1 MEENPISKNELQS
14 DQNER
19 IDLKSNADSLKTI
32 RNKEKAELNQ
42 LNMQGTFG
50 TVAEPRK
57 ALSTFF
63 RNQNKFEVS
72 GVAILDRKASIV
84 IRICATTISAVI
96 AFNQQI
102 ESNVDGGNI
111 ISLVLL
117 IGLSASLVFAILA
130 TKPSTKGLRKLVKNQ
145 VTPIHPDLEENI
157 FYVWDNEN
165 LADYEKAMEKVIKS
179 QDLQVGNMIR
189 ANFLLGR
196 KNVNS
201 ARLIDF
207 SYDAFLFS
215 FVVSGIVFILARYSV
230 I

>member
-1 MEENPISKNELQS
+1 MENQ
-14 DQNER
+14 
-19 IDLKSNADSLKTI
+19 SNAKNDPNKEMDPASLKEKKI
-32 RNKEKAELNQ
+32 DKETWKKLNTE
-42 LNMQGTFG
+42 GAFG
-50 TVAEPRK
+50 SASEPRK

-102 ESNVDGGNI
+102 ESNVDGGHI
-111 ISLVLL
+111 ISIVLLVGLSISLVF
-117 IGLSASLVFAILA
+117 SILA

-145 VTPIHPDLEENI
+145 VKPIHPNLEENI
-157 FYVWDNEN
+157 FYVWNNEN
-165 LADYEKAMEKVIKS
+165 LEEYEKAMEKVIKS

-201 ARLIDF
+201 ARLIDY

-215 FVVSGIVFILARYSV
+215 FVISGLVFLLARYS
-230 I
+230 II